1 MIPDVESTVCDVKM
15 KSEVSEVT
23 TYKITCEK
31 FSQVISTRSET
42 NGIKTHHGALP
53 QSQLGAA
60 QFPSPDG

>member
-15 KSEVSEVT
+15 KNEVSEVII
-23 TYKITCEK
+23 YKITSEK
-31 FSQVISTRSET
+31 FSQVISMRSEM
-42 NGIKTHHGALP
+42 NVIKTHHGALP